1 MAVAHRPPRDVSH
14 HHPRIRRIASGSWT
28 WECTCGGS
36 APRARVVPSSWAAV
50 VIDALR
56 HSQLIAP

>member
-1 MAVAHRPPRDVSH
+1 MSH
-14 HHPRIRRIASGSWT
+14 HHPQIRHVTGGGWT
-28 WECTCGGS
+28 WECSCGGS
-36 APRARVVPSSWAAV
+36 APRTRTTPSSWTAV